1 MLLEYYPPEY
11 RHKATRQFIWLWQN
25 QTPKIGQYGLRALPD
40 KFTLSLFATMD

>member
-11 RHKATRQFIWLWQN
+11 RHTATQQFVWLWQN
-25 QTPKIGQYGLRALPD
+25 QTPKIGQYGLRDLPD